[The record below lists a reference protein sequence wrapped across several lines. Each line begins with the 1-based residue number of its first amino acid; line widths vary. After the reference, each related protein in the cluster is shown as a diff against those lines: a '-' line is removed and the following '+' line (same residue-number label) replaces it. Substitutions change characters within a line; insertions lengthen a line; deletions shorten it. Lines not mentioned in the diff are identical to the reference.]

1 MPEERALCLF
11 ILLASPKKTNTNKQT
26 ERTLAWTP
34 QQLWP
39 ITAGLSGRKYF
50 DNHHNKKDRFKSD
63 FFLSSAFG
71 NVYLDLYKTITEPAL
86 F

>member
-11 ILLASPKKTNTNKQT
+11 ILLASPKKTNTNKKKK

-63 FFLSSAFG
+63 FFSLQRLEM
-71 NVYLDLYKTITEPAL
+71 YT
-86 F
+86 

>member
-11 ILLASPKKTNTNKQT
+11 TLLASPKKTNTNKQI

-63 FFLSSAFG
+63 FFSLQRLEM
-71 NVYLDLYKTITEPAL
+71 YT
-86 F
+86 